1 MADDDG
7 TQEEEEEE
15 EKWKDISTVTQSKL
29 AARVIQVGRR
39 EETSK
44 FLSRAIDIE

>member
-7 TQEEEEEE
+7 TQEEEDEEE
-15 EKWKDISTVTQSKL
+15 EEGKDNCTTQSKL

-44 FLSRAIDIE
+44 FLSRTIDIE